1 MRLYNYIVNNIWYNK
16 NFNKCFCVDII
27 FKFLIDFRKF
37 LYKHNI
43 FKIYKFNI
51 PIIVVGNITVG
62 GTGKTPLVIY
72 IVNYLVK
79 QGFKPAIVTRGYKAK
94 YNNTQMVTTVSDP
107 ILCGDEPVLLAK
119 ATNCPVIIGNNRG
132 AAIKY
137 LLKNFGYINVV
148 ISDDGLQHYSLA
160 RDLEIAV
167 IDGSRL
173 FGNGHLL
180 PFGPLREPIGR
191 LATVQAIIINGHS
204 DSTVCLNYD
213 NKYIIK
219 LLPNIIYNIIEPKI
233 NNTPQDFLL
242 TYPKIHAVAG
252 LGNNQR
258 FFESLIQI
266 GFNIVPHEFPDHYN
280 YKAKDLEFG
289 DNLPI
294 VMTEKDA
301 IKCLRFAK
309 NNFWCQT
316 ITVGFNLPQKFN
328 NFLINNLKK

>member
-1 MRLYNYIVNNIWYNK
+1 MSLYNIINNIWYNK
-16 NFNKCFCVDII
+16 NLNKYYFIDII
-27 FKFLIDFRKF
+27 FKCLINFRKI
-37 LYKHNI
+37 LYKYNI
-43 FKIYKFNI
+43 FKTYKFNI

-79 QGFKPAIVTRGYKAK
+79 QGFKPAIISRGYRGK
-94 YNNTQMVTTVSDP
+94 YNATQVVTYASDP
-107 ILCGDEPVLLAK
+107 ILCGDEPVFLAK
-119 ATNCPVIIGNNRG
+119 ATNCPVIISNNRG
-132 AAIKY
+132 VAVEY
-137 LLKNFGYINVV
+137 LLKNFVDINIV

-167 IDGSRL
+167 IDSNRL

-180 PFGPLREPIGR
+180 PFGPLREPIER
-191 LATVQAIIINGHS
+191 LKTVNAIIINGDCNMADFLKHH
-204 DSTVCLNYD
+204 

-219 LLPNIIYNIIEPKI
+219 LLPNNIYNILEPNI
-233 NNTPQDFLL
+233 NKKPQDFLL
-242 TYPKIHAVAG
+242 NFPKVHAVAG

-258 FFESLIQI
+258 FFDSLTAV
-266 GFNIVPHEFPDHYN
+266 GFDIIPHGFTDHYN

-289 DNLPI
+289 DNLPV

-301 IKCLRFAK
+301 IKCLKFAK

-316 ITVGFNLPQKFN
+316 VTVEFNLQQNFN
-328 NFLINNLKK
+328 EFLINNIIK